1 MKAGLKVS
9 PVKSYSQ
16 IWEAIAADIK
26 EEILNGRLKPDERLK
41 ESVLATKYRVSKTP
55 VREALRYLE
64 STGFVEIVPHTMA
77 CVKRMSQKE
86 VENLY
91 SIQSVLEG
99 LSVRKS
105 IPHLQED
112 HIQSLRRFSGLLE
125 KHYQSRNLSE
135 YEKANIQ
142 FHALFW
148 KAADNENLYEL
159 TDNIRSRL
167 QRFRTATRRYP
178 EEFKEL
184 VADHQKIIG
193 VAMKKD
199 AEAAE
204 RLVRRHIERNG
215 EIIIGLL
222 KREKAF

>member
-1 MKAGLKVS
+1 MKGS

-16 IWEAIAADIK
+16 IWQAIAADIK
-26 EEILNGRLKPDERLK
+26 ENILNGRYKPEERLK
-41 ESVLATKYRVSKTP
+41 ESELAAKYQVSKTP

-64 STGFVEIVPHTMA
+64 NMGFVEIVPHTMA

-99 LSVRKS
+99 LAVRKA
-105 IPHLQED
+105 ITYLQEE
-112 HIQSLRRFSGLLE
+112 HIQSLKRFAGLLE
-125 KHYQSRNLSE
+125 KHYKNRNLSE

-148 KAADNENLYEL
+148 KVADNENLYQL

-178 EEFKEL
+178 EEFEEL
-184 VADHQKIIG
+184 VADHQRIID
-193 VAMKKD
+193 VAIQKD
-199 AEAAE
+199 AEEAE
-204 RLVRRHIERNG
+204 RLVRRHLERNG

-222 KREKAF
+222 KKEKIF

>member
-1 MKAGLKVS
+1 MKGP

-16 IWEAIAADIK
+16 IWQAIAADIK
-26 EEILNGRLKPDERLK
+26 ENILNGRYKPEERLK
-41 ESVLATKYRVSKTP
+41 ESELAAKYQVSKTP

-64 STGFVEIVPHTMA
+64 NMGFVEIVPHTMA

-99 LSVRKS
+99 LAVRKA
-105 IPHLQED
+105 ITYLQEE
-112 HIQSLRRFSGLLE
+112 HIQSLKRFAALLE
-125 KHYQSRNLSE
+125 KHYKNRNLSE

-148 KAADNENLYEL
+148 KVADNENLYQL

-178 EEFKEL
+178 EEFEEL
-184 VADHQKIIG
+184 VADHQRIID
-193 VAMKKD
+193 VAIKKD
-199 AEAAE
+199 AEEAE
-204 RLVRRHIERNG
+204 RLVRRHLERNG

-222 KREKAF
+222 KKEKIF